1 MRARNGT
8 AAMVALAVLI
18 ATVLVAGIYAGKHAQ
33 VVPTATGLSDTAIRA
48 RADVLPDPDAGG
60 PGPTNPNG
68 PVY

>member
-1 MRARNGT
+1 
-8 AAMVALAVLI
+8 MVALAVLI
-18 ATVLVAGIYAGKHAQ
+18 ATVLVAGIYAGQHAQ

-48 RADVLPDPDAGG
+48 RADVLPDPDVGG

>member
-1 MRARNGT
+1 
-8 AAMVALAVLI
+8 MVALAVLI
-18 ATVLVAGIYAGKHAQ
+18 ATVLVAGIYAGQHAQ